1 MRVSVL
7 GAGSRLGQ
15 VVVGKLIAAGHEV
28 TAVGDQHTLDLT
40 RDLTASKAR
49 AVTET
54 QLRLALRAT
63 QAVVNLLPLVDGPP
77 PSWFTTRRRRRAR
90 HSRMSILDNALAAA
104 PAGVRWVHRSSASVY
119 PDAGHTWIGEDL
131 PTHPHRL
138 TNEVLYA
145 ESASRTDTHSE
156 DAVLRLGHLWGV
168 ADIPTI
174 NWLRAAGNGWDV
186 LELPEDAYWPMLE
199 LSDAADAFCRA
210 LTAAPGT
217 YNVADANPLT
227 AADITNLLVAAFGRR
242 KLHPSGGLIFPRD
255 AHLYYRSHR
264 LDSSRFA
271 LASGWAPACGP
282 FPIALA
288 ERAAQLL
295 DVPHRLRLRLEVP
308 W

>member
-1 MRVSVL
+1 MRSRQHLQVS
-7 GAGSRLGQ
+7 AGCTARRLRC
-15 VVVGKLIAAGHEV
+15 
-28 TAVGDQHTLDLT
+28 T
-40 RDLTASKAR
+40 RMPVIRGSAK
-49 AVTET
+49 
-54 QLRLALRAT
+54 
-63 QAVVNLLPLVDGPP
+63 
-77 PSWFTTRRRRRAR
+77 
-90 HSRMSILDNALAAA
+90 
-104 PAGVRWVHRSSASVY
+104 VR
-119 PDAGHTWIGEDL
+119 P
-131 PTHPHRL
+131 PTHTAL
-138 TNEVLYA
+138 TNEVLRA

-210 LTAAPGT
+210 LTACARDLQRGGRQSAHRRGHYQSARCCVRPT
-217 YNVADANPLT
+217 E
-227 AADITNLLVAAFGRR
+227 AASERR
-242 KLHPSGGLIFPRD
+242 LDLPVD

-271 LASGWAPACGP
+271 LASGWAPARGP

-288 ERAAQLL
+288 ELAAQLL

>member
-7 GAGSRLGQ
+7 GAGSRLGR

-28 TAVGDQHTLDLT
+28 TAVGDQLTLDLT
-40 RDLTASKAR
+40 RDLIASKAW

-63 QAVVNLLPLVDGPP
+63 QAVVNLVQLVDAP
-77 PSWFTTRRRRRAR
+77 PSSSTTRRRRRAR

-227 AADITNLLVAAFGRR
+227 AADITNLLAAAFGRR

-271 LASGWAPACGP
+271 LASGWAPPRRPVPLPPSEPARHP
-282 FPIALA
+282 LH
-288 ERAAQLL
+288 LL
-295 DVPHRLRLRLEVP
+295 
-308 W
+308 

>member
-1 MRVSVL
+1 MQVSVL
-7 GAGSRLGQ
+7 GAGSRLGRE
-15 VVVGKLIAAGHEV
+15 VVGKLIAVGHEV
-28 TAVGDQHTLDLT
+28 TAVGDQHALDLT
-40 RDLTASKAR
+40 RDLAASKAR

-77 PSWFTTRRRRRAR
+77 SSFTTRRRRRAR
-90 HSRMSILDNALAAA
+90 HSRMNILDNALAAA

-138 TNEVLYA
+138 TNEVLHA
-145 ESASRTDTHSE
+145 ESASRTDMHSE

-210 LTAAPGT
+210 LTAAPGI
-217 YNVADANPLT
+217 YNVADINPLT
-227 AADITNLLVAAFGRR
+227 AADITNLLAAAFGRR
-242 KLHPSGGLIFPRD
+242 KLHPSGALIFPRD
-255 AHLYYRSHR
+255 AHLYHRSHR

-271 LASGWAPACGP
+271 LASGWAPAHGP

-288 ERAAQLL
+288 ELAAQLL
-295 DVPHRLRLRLEVP
+295 DVPYRPRLRLEVP